1 MEVKGRLTMAGHGM
15 PKEIRRRLYAF
26 ARGLARP
33 FTDSRRRR
41 FIADMIPGL
50 LISGHVHLAKVARA
64 ISPGDADIH
73 GVEKRLSLHL
83 GSEHWDM
90 SPLAEELLARSA
102 ALVTDDTLI
111 TADLTDLAKVYA
123 RKLEGLGRVHD
134 GSDPDKRIVPGY
146 ALFEA
151 YVRVGKWQLFPLV
164 LEPLKTYSGAPTSE
178 NAEISE
184 HVLGIHAATGGRG
197 TWLLDRGFDRDEL
210 MLPWLRKRV
219 AFVIRQRGDRHVRLA
234 DGRQLA
240 QTAVA
245 AALRPRAWPR
255 RWPKGGYTTSQEV
268 WLPEAPDQALL
279 LVVHW
284 RRPNAEP
291 LLLLVSPAA
300 RRPGRRAEWFVK
312 AYGKRWGVEDAT
324 WGIKQRLHLED
335 FLVRSWRS
343 IRRLLWLVAW
353 VFFWL
358 NLWGE
363 ERYDRLREALLHH
376 PWRLPKEVKYLF
388 DWIALQISRLLHPK
402 PILELTG
409 G

>member
-1 MEVKGRLTMAGHGM
+1 MASNGM

-26 ARGLARP
+26 ARGLASP
-33 FTDSRRRR
+33 FTDSRRRS
-41 FIADMIPGL
+41 FIEDMIPGL
-50 LISGHVHLAKVARA
+50 LISGHVHLSKVARA
-64 ISPGDADIH
+64 ISPGNANSH
-73 GVEKRLSLHL
+73 SVEKRLSLHL

-90 SPLAEELLARSA
+90 SPLADELLARSA
-102 ALVTDDTLI
+102 QLVTDDTLI
-111 TADLTDLAKVYA
+111 TADLTDLAKLYA

-151 YVRVGKWQLFPLV
+151 YVRVGRWQLFPLV
-164 LEPLKTYSGAPTSE
+164 VEPLKTYSGAPTSE

-210 MLPWLRKRV
+210 MLPWLRKHV

-245 AALRPRAWPR
+245 AALQPRAWPR
-255 RWPKGGYTTSQEV
+255 RWPKGGYTASQEV

-363 ERYDRLREALLHH
+363 DRYDRLRMALLDH

-388 DWIALQISRLLHPK
+388 DWLALQISRLLHPK
-402 PILELTG
+402 PILEVTG